1 MDFTRDEILM
11 EYKGYI
17 TNLPSGLKKII
28 DNIENE
34 KIEIINKQLSLFV
47 EGMQWMLSASKYL
60 ESQEINT
67 NQNLEVLN
75 EHLETL
81 LEGMKKQ
88 DYILLSDIIEYE
100 LIPYF
105 ENLAV
110 KN

>member
-1 MDFTRDEILM
+1 MDFTKEEILI
-11 EYKGYI
+11 EYQNYI
-17 TNLPSGLKKII
+17 NNLPTGLEKMLNNIDESKKDVVRSQII
-28 DNIENE
+28 
-34 KIEIINKQLSLFV
+34 LFV

-60 ESQEINT
+60 ESQEIHT

-81 LEGMKKQ
+81 LEGMEKQ
-88 DYILLSDIIEYE
+88 DYILMSDIIEYE